1 MKFISVLLKVYY
13 KLPFRPFRKQFA
25 WMFNQYRKL
34 DRDKKVIVTR
44 KGVNFELNLR
54 DRVQSGIYYD
64 FYEPVITRLFEK
76 SLKRGGVL
84 IDVGANIGY
93 YSLLSVKLVGKEGKV
108 YAFEPMSL
116 AYNRFKKNL
125 SLNNFT
131 NIVLEKKGVSDK
143 NEKLRVYFQN
153 EYIVP
158 SMRKKEEGT
167 ILENIELTTID
178 NYVKANKINKV
189 SLIKVDT
196 DGYDFKVLKGAMET
210 IKKFKPLITIEVDPK
225 EEDHEMYL
233 DFLFKIPQY
242 KVYSDVGGKSKR
254 YSKEEIASISKKRG
268 IINLILFP
276 IK

>member
-1 MKFISVLLKVYY
+1 MITSSFIS
-13 KLPFRPFRKQFA
+13 
-25 WMFNQYRKL
+25 
-34 DRDKKVIVTR
+34 DH
-44 KGVNFELNLR
+44 
-54 DRVQSGIYYD
+54 
-64 FYEPVITRLFEK
+64 
-76 SLKRGGVL
+76 
-84 IDVGANIGY
+84 
-93 YSLLSVKLVGKEGKV
+93 
-108 YAFEPMSL
+108 
-116 AYNRFKKNL
+116 
-125 SLNNFT
+125 
-131 NIVLEKKGVSDK
+131 
-143 NEKLRVYFQN
+143 
-153 EYIVP
+153 
-158 SMRKKEEGT
+158 
-167 ILENIELTTID
+167 TTQH
-178 NYVKANKINKV
+178 VKANKINKV